1 MKLQHMIFAL
11 GAASATAF
19 AGTPSVAPA
28 PAPAPVYGGWFI
40 GGSFGQFDVDN
51 NFESVVSD
59 ASLLDVADVIGEE
72 NIGNFWDDLTED
84 QQDDLADAFDDLLED
99 LNIDPEQPLEDL
111 LDEVTLGD
119 ISSALPAGYGVD
131 TEVSDVE
138 FDMYTFHFGRD
149 FGCNSGFD
157 MAAYLE
163 IGFLTGDMTVS
174 SDLITPDGNINLF
187 RDTLDLDIVPV
198 TANFKVEH
206 VVYGPVG
213 AYLSGGIG
221 YAWTNVESDDL
232 GFDESD
238 GGFYAQAAAGLVW
251 NVNESFELFGGARW
265 AYLEGLDFGDSG
277 FELENTFGWEVG
289 ARFNF

>member
-1 MKLQHMIFAL
+1 MKLQHMLFAL
-11 GAASATAF
+11 SAASATAF

-28 PAPAPVYGGWFI
+28 PAPAPIYGGWFI
-40 GGSFGQFDVDN
+40 GGSFGQLDVDN
-51 NFESVVSD
+51 NFESIASD
-59 ASLLDVADVIGEE
+59 ASLLDVADIIGED
-72 NIGNFWDDLTED
+72 NIEDFWDGLSED
-84 QQDDLADAFDDLLED
+84 QQENLEDAFYDILED
-99 LNIDPEQPLEDL
+99 LEIGEGDFEDL

-119 ISSALPAGYGVD
+119 ISSALPAGYGIN
-131 TEVSDVE
+131 TKVSDVE

-174 SDLITPDGNINLF
+174 SDLITPTGRTNLF
-187 RDTLDLDIVPV
+187 HDTLDLDIVPV

-206 VVYGPVG
+206 VVFGPVG

-221 YAWTNVESDDL
+221 YAWTRVESDDL

-251 NVNESFELFGGARW
+251 NINESFELFGGARW

-277 FELENTFGWEVG
+277 FELENTLGWEVG